1 MSVRIDPPSDLLA
14 PRGAKEELVMNLSPR
29 FALDTLFV
37 IGGAFLAAVALPF
50 TASVAGWTG
59 FGVFTGLAVIA
70 LASALFGHGAVRRSS
85 HGILGLVGVWSLIAS
100 LLFSGSALTWWVLA
114 GGVAI
119 AVIAL
124 ADLAA
129 HEVTTE
135 KVVHQLVVTESRAE
149 VPVNGSR
156 AAV

>member
-1 MSVRIDPPSDLLA
+1 MSVRIDPPSDRLA
-14 PRGAKEELVMNLSPR
+14 PTGAKEELVMNLSPR

-37 IGGAFLAAVALPF
+37 TGGAFLAIVALPF
-50 TASVAGWTG
+50 TTSVAGWTG

-70 LASALFGHGAVRRSS
+70 LASALFGHGTVRRTS
-85 HGILGLVGVWSLIAS
+85 HGILGLVAIWSLIAT
-100 LLFSGSALTWWVLA
+100 LLYTGPALTWLVLA
-114 GGVAI
+114 GGVAL

-135 KVVHQLVVTESRAE
+135 KVVHQLVVTQSPAE
-149 VPVNGSR
+149 APVNGSR
-156 AAV
+156 VSA